1 VGRLRSRSVRVLML
15 SWEYPPVVY
24 GGLGRHVHALAESLT
39 AAGHDVT
46 VVTQAPPGLPLDEVV
61 RGVRV
66 VRVPDDPPLVPRED
80 LLAWVMA
87 FNHALVRAALRVADE
102 SPFDVIHA
110 HDWLVAHAAIAVKD
124 VTGGPL
130 VATMH
135 ATEAGRHQGWLP
147 TPLSKAIHTVEWWLT
162 FAARRVVTCSSHM
175 RWEVTR
181 LFDLPPDS
189 VDVVP
194 NGIDLGSWHV
204 DDAAALEA
212 RARYAPDGAPLIAY
226 TGRLEY
232 EKGVHTLLRA
242 MPRLRRRHPG
252 LRLVVAGTGT
262 HEAELHALAK
272 QLRLGRAV
280 TFVGFL
286 GADDL
291 AVLAAA
297 ADAAIVP
304 SIYEPFGIVALE
316 ASAAGTP
323 LVVADT
329 GGLRE
334 IVEHGITG
342 LRFPPE
348 DIGSLAEAVSAV
360 LSDEVLARR
369 LVRDARR
376 VLVEDYAWS
385 RIARRTADVYAR
397 AEREERALQAEL
409 ASAGG
414 VRQLRVVVGE
424 GNLLTGEQA

>member
-1 VGRLRSRSVRVLML
+1 
-15 SWEYPPVVY
+15 VVY
-24 GGLGRHVHALAESLT
+24 GGLGRHVHALAESLA

-46 VVTQAPPGLPLDEVV
+46 VVTQQPAGAPADEIVC
-61 RGVRV
+61 GVRV

-87 FNHALVRAALRVADE
+87 FNHALARTALRVANE
-102 SPFDVIHA
+102 TPFDVVHA

-124 VTGGPL
+124 VTGVPL

-147 TPLSKAIHTVEWWLT
+147 SPLSKAIHTVEWWLT
-162 FAARRVVTCSSHM
+162 FAARRVITCSSHM

-194 NGIDLGSWHV
+194 NGIDLDSWHV
-204 DDAAALEA
+204 DDRAAVAA
-212 RARYAPDGAPLIAY
+212 RERYASENGPLLAY

-262 HEAELHALAK
+262 HEAELRALATT
-272 QLRLGRAV
+272 LRLGRAV

-286 GADDL
+286 GADEL

-334 IVEHGITG
+334 LVEHGITG

-348 DIGSLAEAVSAV
+348 DVGALADAVSAV
-360 LSDEVLARR
+360 LSDEVLGRR

-376 VLVEDYAWS
+376 VLIEDFSWS
-385 RIARRTADVYAR
+385 RVARRTAEVYER

-409 ASAGG
+409 AGRPSRAT
-414 VRQLRVVVGE
+414 RALRVVLAE
-424 GNLLTGEQA
+424 GNLLTGDQA

>member
-1 VGRLRSRSVRVLML
+1 ML

-46 VVTQAPPGLPLDEVV
+46 VVTQYAAGTSLDEVV
-61 RGVRV
+61 NGVRV

-87 FNHALVRAALRVADE
+87 FNHALARTALRIAAHE
-102 SPFDVIHA
+102 PFDVVHA
-110 HDWLVAHAAIAVKD
+110 HDWLVAHAANTVKE
-124 VTGGPL
+124 VGEVPL

-162 FAARRVVTCSSHM
+162 FAARRVITCSSHM

-194 NGIDLGSWHV
+194 NGIDLDSWRV
-204 DDAAALEA
+204 DEGAALAA
-212 RARYAPDGAPLIAY
+212 RTAYAAGDGPLLAY

-272 QLRLGRAV
+272 QLRLGRSV
-280 TFVGFL
+280 RFVGFL
-286 GADDL
+286 DADEL
-291 AVLAAA
+291 AALAAA

-342 LRFPPE
+342 LRFPPG
-348 DIGSLAEAVSAV
+348 DVAALADAVSAV

-376 VLVEDYAWS
+376 VLVEDFSWS
-385 RIARRTADVYAR
+385 RVAERVADVYTR
-397 AEREERALQAEL
+397 AVREERALQAEL
-409 ASAGG
+409 TARPAGA
-414 VRQLRVVVGE
+414 VRPLRVVVAD
-424 GNLLTGEQA
+424 GNLLTGDSG